1 VEFPLRLLHFL
12 FEPRPTNC
20 SPLSLESRA
29 GSVVVWK
36 LISKQLTQAPR
47 GPDLLTLHSNNSSST
62 NPQNSSWLRSR
73 EDEVPSSSSLFFFMY
88 ACVPSDPFNAA
99 PAGSPTSPFSFD
111 GGYEQ
116 QQQQAPTSRNPF
128 GQWEDKQTPSNRG
141 RGVTTGFQFP
151 VSAAQAH
158 AAAGK
163 EDRHHSSF
171 PRPGEFVFS
180 SASI

>member
-1 VEFPLRLLHFL
+1 
-12 FEPRPTNC
+12 
-20 SPLSLESRA
+20 
-29 GSVVVWK
+29 
-36 LISKQLTQAPR
+36 
-47 GPDLLTLHSNNSSST
+47 
-62 NPQNSSWLRSR
+62 
-73 EDEVPSSSSLFFFMY
+73 MY

-128 GQWEDKQTPSNRG
+128 GQWEDKQTPSNIG
-141 RGVTTGFQFP
+141 RNITTGFQFP
-151 VSAAQAH
+151 AVSAAQAH